1 MGDGDSG
8 MTDMGDVGSVSV
20 TGSAPGNGAAAF
32 GGLGEG
38 MPDIGTLGG
47 TFADIFGEN
56 SATLGGLSGAEQSA
70 LNQDIGFG
78 LQNQEENGLFGKLG
92 KSLAQ
97 FGLAKA
103 APQLAQ
109 AMTPLSIAYNGL
121 TGKGSQAGATIANGL
136 TMGLG
141 SLGGLFG
148 APTIG
153 QSFAAQAPYA
163 PDATTVPNAI
173 NGVNNSNGG
182 QTGGG
187 WGNTLGGLASLY
199 GMYSRNKDND
209 AFTSTLA
216 NMYGQNSPYA
226 KQLQQSLARRDAA
239 AGRRSQYGPREVELQ
254 ARLAQAQASVA
265 PSVLQ
270 GQQNSMGNYLGMM
283 QQMGNLYQSGAFNK
297 LAGLFSGP
305 SQYDTVNNFGMTSL
319 GQLPTTQYSMP
330 DIPDI
335 STNPGGW

>member
-20 TGSAPGNGAAAF
+20 TGSAPAADYSGNT
-32 GGLGEG
+32 GGYDAEFYGL
-38 MPDIGTLGG
+38 PGTMG
-47 TFADIFGEN
+47 
-56 SATLGGLSGAEQSA
+56 GGLSAEWSDQSMNDA
-70 LNQDIGFG
+70 AAPPQQQEDSSVFG
-78 LQNQEENGLFGKLG
+78 Q
-92 KSLAQ
+92 LAKFAAK

-103 APQLAQ
+103 SPQLAQ
-109 AMTPLSIAYNGL
+109 AMTPLSIAYNGM
-121 TGKGSQAGATIANGL
+121 TGRGSQAGATIANAA
-136 TMGLG
+136 TMGLS

-163 PDATTVPNAI
+163 PDATTVPNAT
-173 NGVNNSNGG
+173 NGVNNSSSG

-199 GMYSRNKDND
+199 GMYSRNRDSE

-226 KQLQQSLARRDAA
+226 KHLQQSLARRDAA

-254 ARLAQAQASVA
+254 AKLAQAQASVA
-265 PSVLQ
+265 PDVLK
-270 GQQNSMGNYLGMM
+270 GQQNNLGNYLGMM
-283 QQMGNLYQSGAFNK
+283 QQMANLYQSGTFNK
-297 LAGLFSGP
+297 LAGLFTGP
-305 SQYDTVNNFGMTSL
+305 SQYDTVNNFGMKSWEP
-319 GQLPTTQYSMP
+319 LPTTPVQMP
-330 DIPDI
+330 DIPEI
-335 STNPGGW
+335 APNPGGW